1 MTDETAAS
9 RDGRPLR
16 LCNGPT
22 TPPFSSSFSMS
33 TARGSLYAG
42 VRQDS
47 PDEFNPY
54 SLEEKAV
61 PVPPGFR
68 LIQRRAPRF
77 PHLLG
82 WPALVVFGQ
91 LFLQA
96 IGWTFLA
103 VVRSHGPIALPF
115 STAVAASNNPHIVT
129 LVATLIST
137 LFAASSSFFFSYAL
151 RRSMSL
157 YLLRP
162 VSLAALGASVNIS
175 MRSFVFHRRH
185 WKWPAVSLLCLIMAG
200 IQTSVWS
207 TLITPVKIVIST
219 PIVGHEIDLSSP
231 NFLKIWDE
239 RAANVCQTY
248 ARDGAV
254 YGGVPDSGY
263 ANGQSHLGLPAS
275 VSLLGQGFNV
285 STRGISPATLNDT
298 HVGAWSI
305 PAAAQTV
312 GPLRTGISDSYS
324 MAQQGFTANVS
335 CALQNLTSTTSPD
348 IEVES
353 DIISGW
359 SNGTFTANGIDRINV
374 SWVSAASS
382 CWGTYLMNVTD
393 AYYDVKGEYMWA
405 ISCDPLPSS
414 PNAYTMVFKATGNY
428 TDLTG
433 AGDTSYLVCHVAPA
447 TTDVHVEYAGDI
459 NVTVSSV
466 APPSPNAGGPAGF
479 FAMYVITDLV
489 WHQQAVSMNAV
500 ANQLQELLSADS
512 GLTAVEQYL
521 QGVVEYSASILR
533 ACLSADNMVF
543 TGGVPSDITRST
555 NGTWD
560 TETLGWKRYSTAT
573 TIWILVPGLFM
584 ACSTLALVMVA
595 IYRHGS
601 EMQTHS
607 TTFDPSN
614 PLHLM
619 AAAAAGGLNN
629 VFRSLRSK
637 DIHEGGQT
645 TVMLG
650 SVPGRGPA
658 LVRADTYTPLSTVT
672 PLTSA

>member
-1 MTDETAAS
+1 
-9 RDGRPLR
+9 
-16 LCNGPT
+16 
-22 TPPFSSSFSMS
+22 MS
-33 TARGSLYAG
+33 TPRGSLYAG

-54 SLEEKAV
+54 SLEEKAG

-68 LIQRRAPRF
+68 LVQRRAPRF

-103 VVRSHGPIALPF
+103 VVRSRGPIALPF

-207 TLITPVKIVIST
+207 TLITPVRIVIST
-219 PIVGHEIDLSSP
+219 PLIGHEIDLASP
-231 NFLKIWDE
+231 SLPSIWE
-239 RAANVCQTY
+239 NTAVNKCEANAQ
-248 ARDGAV
+248 DGAV

-263 ANGQSHLGLPAS
+263 ANGQSYLGLPAA
-275 VSLLGQGFNV
+275 VSLLGHGFNV
-285 STRGISPATLNDT
+285 STRGIAPATLNDT
-298 HVGAWSI
+298 HVGTWSI
-305 PAAAQTV
+305 PAAAESV
-312 GPLRTGISDSYS
+312 GSPRSGISSSYS
-324 MAQQGFTANVS
+324 MVQQGFTANVS
-335 CALQNLTSTTSPD
+335 CSLQNLTETTSPD
-348 IEVES
+348 VEIMT
-353 DIISGW
+353 DHIAGW
-359 SNGTFTANGIDRINV
+359 SNTTFDENKITRINFT
-374 SWVSAASS
+374 WVNAQSN
-382 CWGTYLMNVTD
+382 CFGTYQMNITD
-393 AYYDVKGEYMWA
+393 AYFDSTGEYMWA
-405 ISCDPLPSS
+405 ISCDPMPSA
-414 PNAYTMVFKATGNY
+414 PNAYTLILKATGNY
-428 TDLTG
+428 TELTG
-433 AGDTSYLVCHVAPA
+433 AGDTSYLVCQIAP
-447 TTDVHVEYAGDI
+447 TVTNVRVDYAGNI
-459 NVTVSSV
+459 NVTVDSFG
-466 APPSPNAGGPAGF
+466 PPTSDAAGAAGF

-489 WHQQAVSMNAV
+489 WHQQAVNMNAV
-500 ANQLQELLSADS
+500 ANQLQELWKNTAADT
-512 GLTAVEQYL
+512 GVKAVEQYL

-533 ACLSADNMVF
+533 ACLSADDMVF
-543 TGGVPSDITRST
+543 NDGVPSSLIRST
-555 NGTWD
+555 NGTWN

-573 TIWILVPGLFM
+573 TIWILIPGLFM
-584 ACSTLALVMVA
+584 ACSTLTLVMVA
-595 IYRHGS
+595 IYRHGG
-601 EMQTHS
+601 EMRTHS

-619 AAAAAGGLNN
+619 AAASAGGLNN
-629 VFRSLRSK
+629 VFRSLRNK

-645 TVMLG
+645 TVLLG

-658 LVRADTYTPLSTVT
+658 LVRADTYTPLSTIT